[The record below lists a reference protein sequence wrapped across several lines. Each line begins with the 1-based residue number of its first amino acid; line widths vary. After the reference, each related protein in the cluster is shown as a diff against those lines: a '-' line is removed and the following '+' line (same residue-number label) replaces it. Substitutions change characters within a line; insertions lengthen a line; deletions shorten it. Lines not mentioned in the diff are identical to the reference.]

1 MLSLATQIDTPGQ
14 DFEILQWKVVYISP
28 TVYLSD
34 AKSMIIMQNSS
45 YVNANSTEEDNE
57 FTTDWSEG
65 NVLKEENTCGLY
77 IPCSQL

>member
-1 MLSLATQIDTPGQ
+1 
-14 DFEILQWKVVYISP
+14 
-28 TVYLSD
+28 
-34 AKSMIIMQNSS
+34 MQNSS